1 MIVRAGV
8 LYNVD
13 ASLLT
18 QLGIQWNRVPM
29 ALYEAIPLSFVTD
42 WFHNGAQ
49 VYDALTAEFRSKGI
63 LGSWVTTR
71 IDFDVQ
77 YMDVY
82 FPSATN
88 GDANGRSILTVSG
101 TKRERKLTSGSD
113 VKFSF
118 TADLNLKRVA
128 DGLALCY
135 TLLATARKK

>member
-1 MIVRAGV
+1 M
-8 LYNVD
+8 D

-29 ALYEAIPLSFVTD
+29 ALYEAIPFSFVTD

-71 IDFDVQ
+71 IGFDVQ
-77 YMDVY
+77 YKDVY
-82 FPSATN
+82 LPHAANCF
-88 GDANGRSILTVSG
+88 ANGQRIMNVSG
-101 TKRERKLTSGSD
+101 TTIERKLTSGSD

-118 TADLNLKRVA
+118 KNDLNLKRVA